1 MSEATA
7 AFQVLEDSLVQQQ
20 HAGLV
25 REDDPRLLATMIW
38 SLVHGIAMLAIDGQ
52 LRGGDDAGEA
62 VNRYALER
70 MRDAI
75 KAA

>member
-1 MSEATA
+1 
-7 AFQVLEDSLVQQQ
+7 
-20 HAGLV
+20 
-25 REDDPRLLATMIW
+25 MIW
-38 SLVHGIAMLAIDGQ
+38 SMVHGIAMLAIDGQ
-52 LRGGDDAGEA
+52 LRGGDDAGET